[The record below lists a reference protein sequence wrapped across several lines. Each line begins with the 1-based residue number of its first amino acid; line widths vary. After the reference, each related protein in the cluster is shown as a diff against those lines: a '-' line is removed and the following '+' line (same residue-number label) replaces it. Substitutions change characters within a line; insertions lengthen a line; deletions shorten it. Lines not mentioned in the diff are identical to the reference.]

1 MTDTAYAPAA
11 QEPQAAPGSF
21 VRRVADTF
29 LSPIALFG
37 RFGARPPWVDVTV
50 LSVVIMAGAIAM
62 VPESV
67 YLETMREAVRQQ
79 GQQMTPAMEGMAGM
93 QRVFALGATVVMPW
107 IALVISAG
115 LLTLIFSVLMG
126 GKATFRQHVSVMA
139 HAGLIGAVGLWARL
153 PVILQKRDMQ
163 AGISLAALAPSAEPG
178 SFTYKFL
185 NAWDVFTIW
194 QYVVIAFGVA
204 IVGRRTGVG
213 TAVAV
218 ILGLY
223 ALVMAGIASF

>member
-1 MTDTAYAPAA
+1 MTDTTYAPAA

-29 LSPIALFG
+29 LSPIALFS

-50 LSVVIMAGAIAM
+50 LSVVIMAAAIAM

-67 YLETMREAVRQQ
+67 FLETMREAVRQQ
-79 GQQMTPAMEGMAGM
+79 GGQVTPAMEQMAGM
-93 QRVFALGATVVMPW
+93 QRIFGIVATVVMPW
-107 IALVISAG
+107 IVLAVSAG
-115 LLTLIFSVLMG
+115 LLTLIFSVMMG
-126 GKATFRQHVSVMA
+126 GRATFRQHVSVMA

-153 PVILQKRDMQ
+153 PVILQKQDMQ

-194 QYVVIAFGVA
+194 QYVVIAFGVS
-204 IVGRRTGVG
+204 VLGRKTGTG
-213 TAVAV
+213 TALAV